1 MREEMSNF
9 PTVLQSSPPTSEW
22 ETPAI
27 PGAHHKQLVRCSTCS
42 YLSKTIHGEKR
53 KSLYLLFCQFSP
65 RRSGL
70 SKKREG
76 ESRENCN
83 QPGPPASGAQCCW
96 LHRGR
101 QKHPLREEEAPG
113 EEGSTAFHAWQEVM
127 ASSNMRRWRDPE
139 PGASPALPK
148 LTSPVILGCFCF
160 SFSFLAPPALSHPEY
175 IIHKYQLCG
184 CLNRM
189 WSLSSA
195 FHCEATV

>member
-1 MREEMSNF
+1 MSNF

-96 LHRGR
+96 LRGEGGR
-101 QKHPLREEEAPG
+101 SILSGRRKRPG
-113 EEGSTAFHAWQEVM
+113 EEGSTAFHAWQEVKV
-127 ASSNMRRWRDPE
+127 SSNMERWRDPE

-148 LTSPVILGCFCF
+148 LMSPVI
-160 SFSFLAPPALSHPEY
+160 
-175 IIHKYQLCG
+175 
-184 CLNRM
+184 
-189 WSLSSA
+189 
-195 FHCEATV
+195 